1 MKKWILAAVVAV
13 TVPTAALAC
22 EGMESH
28 HASLEPKK
36 VTVTEVASL
45 TKTKKVTPVDANGQK
60 TRSEKGVIPGALL
73 LTSSGSYEL
82 KELPADKASKLVFYC
97 ANEKCNASTQAA
109 KKALE
114 AGYTD
119 VAVMPQ
125 GISGWK
131 EAGQPTAKPNS

>member
-22 EGMESH
+22 EGMEQH
-28 HASLEPKK
+28 HAALEPKK
-36 VTVTEVASL
+36 VTVTEVATL
-45 TKTKKVTPVDANGQK
+45 TKAKKVTPVDANGQK

-73 LTSSGSYEL
+73 LTSSGSYDV

-97 ANEKCNASTQAA
+97 ANEKCSASTQAA

-131 EAGQPTAKPNS
+131 EAGQPTSKPNS